1 MTDPSFTTTVLV
13 EAPPAEAFAAINDV
27 RGWWSQDV
35 EGDTDTVGAQ
45 FAFRG
50 NDRGVNV
57 HRSRIEVT
65 ELVPGERV
73 VWHVLDNWMGFIED
87 QSEWKDTR
95 IVFEIAP
102 TADGTQIRF
111 RHLGLVPAYEC
122 YDVCFHAWT
131 FYLQES
137 LPGLIATGHGDP
149 VRRLESA

>member
-13 EAPPAEAFAAINDV
+13 EATPAEAYAAINDV

-50 NDRGVNV
+50 NDRGENV

-73 VWHVLDNWMGFIED
+73 VWHVLDNWMGFVED

-95 IVFEIAP
+95 IVFEISP
-102 TADGTQIRF
+102 TADGTQILF
-111 RHLGLVPAYEC
+111 SHLGLVPTYEC
-122 YDVCFHAWT
+122 YDRCFHAWT

-137 LPGLIATGHGDP
+137 LRGLISTGHGDP
-149 VRRLESA
+149 VRRLETA

>member
-13 EAPPAEAFAAINDV
+13 EATPAEAYAAINDV

-50 NDRGVNV
+50 NDRGENV

-73 VWHVLDNWMGFIED
+73 VWHVLDNWMGFVED

-95 IVFEIAP
+95 IVFEISP
-102 TADGTQIRF
+102 TADGTQILF
-111 RHLGLVPAYEC
+111 SHLGLVPTYEC
-122 YDVCFHAWT
+122 YDRCFHAWT
-131 FYLQES
+131 FYLQKS
-137 LPGLIATGHGDP
+137 LRGLISAGHGDP
-149 VRRLESA
+149 VRRLETA